1 MKATIGVLIV
11 VAHALA
17 FGALAHR
24 GVDLTVE
31 LPVGRVPA
39 ELAPRVEVHR
49 ETGPLARTRW
59 SIRYRGGFV
68 REVGATELVGP
79 FQEPGACVGRV
90 VVGQQLL
97 DTSIAPVVGKMIDDE
112 LRGENVFPVGDYRR
126 LDKLTLRWAQLAA
139 HRDDQPMVG
148 DAPHG
153 YVRVA
158 ATVVFDRVEVPIV
171 VALVPEGGG
180 VHFRVA
186 SRAELSFDNRVYQWV
201 SDKIGGDK
209 LATRLARRQIDDV
222 LVTTLAPPPPFDLDD
237 HQQLQF
243 TYCTGPI
250 EIAEGAYAALPFAV
264 AFSGKPVHVDAP
276 MPPPAAGPRSAI
288 SIDLAPDALNA
299 MLHELWRTGWL
310 DRRLAEA
317 GLDRRF
323 NTDPIVTEYLSVR
336 ISPARLALPP
346 VVTPAGG
353 KLHLAADARINIADG
368 ATTTVGRLYGA
379 LDFAFPSSVDVG
391 GLELACEKNPTTLVP
406 CYGDLVAALRDRG
419 PDFHGALTDAFTHL
433 IDQIFVE
440 RHLDGLPADVVIHGA
455 RTTLVAGTL
464 RLDLDAAVH

>member
-1 MKATIGVLIV
+1 MKTAIGILIV
-11 VAHALA
+11 VAHVAL
-17 FGALAHR
+17 FGALAHD
-24 GVDLTVE
+24 GVDLSVE
-31 LPVGRVPA
+31 LPGGRVPPT
-39 ELAPRVEVHR
+39 LAPRVEIHR
-49 ETGPLARTRW
+49 EPGPLARTRW
-59 SIRYRGGFV
+59 SVRYRGGFV

-79 FQEPGACVGRV
+79 FQQPGACVGRV

-97 DTSIAPVVGKMIDDE
+97 DASIAPVVGKLIDDE

-126 LDKLTLRWAQLAA
+126 LDKLALRWAQLSA
-139 HRDDQPMVG
+139 HPDDKPMVG

-153 YVRVA
+153 YVRVSA
-158 ATVVFDRVEVPIV
+158 RVVFDRVDVPIV
-171 VALVPEGGG
+171 VALVPDGAG
-180 VHFRVA
+180 VQFRVA
-186 SRAELSFDNRVYQWV
+186 ARAELDFDNRVVQWV

-209 LATRLARRQIDDV
+209 LASQLARRQIDNV
-222 LVTTLAPPPPFDLDD
+222 LVTTLAPPPPFDTGD

-243 TYCTGPI
+243 TYCTGSI
-250 EIAEGAYAALPFAV
+250 EITEGAYGALPFAV
-264 AFSGKPVHVDAP
+264 AFSGTPVHVDAP
-276 MPPPAAGPRSAI
+276 MPAPTSASL

-323 NTDPIVTEYLSVR
+323 NTDPIVSEYLSVR

-346 VVTPAGG
+346 VVTPAPGG
-353 KLHLAADARINIADG
+353 DKLHLAADARITITDG
-368 ATTTVGRLYGA
+368 TKATVGHVFGA
-379 LDFAFPSSVDVG
+379 LDLGFPYSVDVG
-391 GLELACEKNPTTLVP
+391 GVELACEQSPTTLVP

-419 PDFHGALTDAFTHL
+419 PEFHGALTDAFTHL

-455 RTTLVAGTL
+455 RATLTGGTL
-464 RLDLDAAVH
+464 HLELDAAVH

>member
-1 MKATIGVLIV
+1 MKALAGILIV

-24 GVDLTVE
+24 GVDLSVE
-31 LPVGRVPA
+31 LPAGRVPEA
-39 ELAPRVEVHR
+39 LAPRVEVHR
-49 ETGPLARTRW
+49 EPGPLARTRW
-59 SIRYRGGFV
+59 TIRYRGGFV

-79 FQEPGACVGRV
+79 FQQPGACVGRV

-97 DTSIAPVVGKMIDDE
+97 DGSIAKVVGKLIDDE
-112 LRGENVFPVGDYRR
+112 LRGESVFPVGDYRR
-126 LDKLTLRWAQLAA
+126 LDRLSLRWARLEA
-139 HRDDQPMVG
+139 HADDKAMVG

-153 YVRVA
+153 YVRVS

-171 VALVPEGGG
+171 VALVPDGAG
-180 VHFRVA
+180 VHFRTA
-186 SRAELSFDNRVYQWV
+186 ARAELSFDSRVVQWV

-209 LATRLARRQIDDV
+209 LASRLARRQIDDV
-222 LVTTLAPPPPFDLDD
+222 LVTTLAPPPPFELDD

-243 TYCTGPI
+243 TYCTGSI
-250 EIAEGAYAALPFAV
+250 EIAEGAYGALPFAV
-264 AFSGKPVHVDAP
+264 AFSGTPVHVEAP
-276 MPPPAAGPRSAI
+276 MPPPAAEPL

-299 MLHELWRTGWL
+299 LLHELWRTGWL
-310 DRRLAEA
+310 DRRLGDA

-336 ISPARLALPP
+336 MSPARLALPP
-346 VVTPAGG
+346 VVTPAGDR
-353 KLHLAADARINIADG
+353 LHLAADARIAIADG
-368 ATTTVGRLYGA
+368 TVTTIGRIWGA
-379 LDFAFPSSVDVG
+379 LDFGFPAGVDVG
-391 GLELACEKNPTTLVP
+391 GLELACEKTPTTLVP

-455 RTTLVAGTL
+455 RASLQSGTL
-464 RLDLDAAVH
+464 HLKLDAAVD

>member
-1 MKATIGVLIV
+1 MKTALGILIV
-11 VAHALA
+11 VAHAVA
-17 FGALAHR
+17 FGALVHR

-31 LPVGRVPA
+31 LPAGRVPP

-49 ETGPLARTRW
+49 DPGPLARTRW
-59 SIRYRGGFV
+59 SVRYRGGFV

-79 FQEPGACVGRV
+79 FQQPGACVGRV

-97 DTSIAPVVGKMIDDE
+97 DASIAPVVGKLIDDE

-126 LDKLTLRWAQLAA
+126 LDKLALRWAQLAA
-139 HRDDQPMVG
+139 HPDDKAMVG

-153 YVRVA
+153 YVRVS
-158 ATVVFDRVEVPIV
+158 ATVVFDRVDVPIV
-171 VALVPEGGG
+171 VALVPDGAG

-186 SRAELSFDNRVYQWV
+186 ARAELAFDNRVVQWV

-209 LATRLARRQIDDV
+209 LASRLARRQIDDV

-243 TYCTGPI
+243 TYCTGSI
-250 EIAEGAYAALPFAV
+250 EIAVGAYGALPFAV
-264 AFSGKPVHVDAP
+264 AFSGTPVHVEAP
-276 MPPPAAGPRSAI
+276 MPAPTSGPL
-288 SIDLAPDALNA
+288 SIDLGPDALNA

-310 DRRLAEA
+310 DRRLADA

-323 NTDPIVTEYLSVR
+323 NTDPLVTEYLSVR

-346 VVTPAGG
+346 VVTPAGD
-353 KLHLAADARINIADG
+353 KLHLAADARIAIADG
-368 ATTTVGRLYGA
+368 QATTIGRVYGA
-379 LDFAFPSSVDVG
+379 LDVGFPYSVDVG
-391 GLELACEKNPTTLVP
+391 ALELACERTPTTLVP

-419 PDFHGALTDAFTHL
+419 PEFHGALTDAFTHL

-455 RTTLVAGTL
+455 RATLDHGTL
-464 RLDLDAAVH
+464 HLELDAAVH